1 MTTETQ
7 QATPDAGAAPQG
19 QTPPATTET
28 APQGATGREAAAPQ
42 APKQTA
48 DDLDALLREFE
59 TPAKAPDPSVK
70 PSTGD
75 GTGEGGDS
83 RNESGGKLTPDR
95 LYQVVD
101 FVERA
106 AAQSVRADIDAAVA
120 TAKRNEGLRHLPDE
134 MVREMLEGSAASD
147 KRLRSA
153 WLMRHDRPEAWTRL
167 VEGWAAKKADAF
179 KSLPDP
185 GLSQDREALA
195 AAVRGQGATQLQP
208 QAKTP
213 QEVHAMSDQEFRA
226 WKDRQLG
233 A

>member
-1 MTTETQ
+1 MTTDTH

-19 QTPPATTET
+19 QTQPAAAET
-28 APQGATGREAAAPQ
+28 APQGATGPEAAAPQ
-42 APKQTA
+42 ASVPAA

-59 TPAKAPDPSVK
+59 TPAKAPDPNAK
-70 PSTGD
+70 PGTGD
-75 GTGEGGDS
+75 GAGQGGGP
-83 RNESGGKLTPDR
+83 RNRSGGMLTPDR

-106 AAQSVRADIDAAVA
+106 AALSVRADIDAAVA
-120 TAKRNEGLRHLPDE
+120 TAKRNDGLRHLPDE

-147 KRLRSA
+147 QRLRSA
-153 WLMRHDRPEAWTRL
+153 WLQRHDKPEAWTRL

-185 GLSQDREALA
+185 SLSQDREALA